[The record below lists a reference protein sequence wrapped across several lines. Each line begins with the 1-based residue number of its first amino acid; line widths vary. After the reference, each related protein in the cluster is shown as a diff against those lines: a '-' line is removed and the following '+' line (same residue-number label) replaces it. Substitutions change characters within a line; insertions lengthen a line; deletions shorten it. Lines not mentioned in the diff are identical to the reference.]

1 MHRVMNDISISAYE
15 QLLCTAPQL
24 LAEHSAANMKLNWN
38 DRFLQ
43 DAQQLVFC

>member
-1 MHRVMNDISISAYE
+1 MNDISISAYE